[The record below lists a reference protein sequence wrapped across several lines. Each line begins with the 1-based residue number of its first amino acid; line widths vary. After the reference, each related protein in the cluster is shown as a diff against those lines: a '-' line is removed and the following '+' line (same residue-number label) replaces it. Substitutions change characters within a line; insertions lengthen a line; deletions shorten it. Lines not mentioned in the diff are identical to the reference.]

1 MSAKVKRLD
10 RYLHESEIL
19 SMEEAVEHL
28 RYYWRVDSIEE
39 LLSEGKML
47 WTLYSTYEII
57 DDEIEDFS

>member
-28 RYYWRVDSIEE
+28 RYYWRVDSIED
-39 LLSEGKML
+39 LLSKGNML
-47 WTLYSTYEII
+47 WTLYSTYQII
-57 DDEIEDFS
+57 DDEMEDFS